1 MSDRSIQAPR
11 GFKDLLP
18 DDLPRFK
25 RLEGLAHDLAAR
37 FGYREI
43 RPPLL
48 EETVLFRR
56 SVGEVTD
63 IVEKEM
69 FTFEREEHSL
79 TLRPEGTA
87 GVVRAYLQA
96 GWPMN
101 QPFQKLYYVGPMFRY
116 ERPQKGR
123 ERQFT
128 QFGVEC
134 LGSLDPRLD
143 VEAIALAGLFFE
155 ELGIPGVEVRLNSMG
170 DGEDRDRYREAVRAH
185 VAARLSK
192 YSEDSQA
199 RFQRNVLRIL
209 DSKDPRDVE
218 QNQDAPVLLE
228 FLSPENRA
236 HFEAVQ
242 QGLERIGLPVQVDPK
257 IVRGLDY
264 YTRTVFE
271 LHFPALGARS
281 ALCGG
286 GRYDHLVEELGG
298 PPTGAVGFA
307 VGFTGTLLTLEQLG
321 LLREERPPAAFV
333 YVASTDDSLE
343 GEALAIAHELRR
355 AGLSAVFDAQK
366 RKFKKQLEQA
376 AKGGHAVLL
385 ILGSAELERGVVAL
399 KDLRSAEQREVPR
412 AALAT
417 ELKRLAGR
425 A

>member
-1 MSDRSIQAPR
+1 
-11 GFKDLLP
+11 
-18 DDLPRFK
+18 
-25 RLEGLAHDLAAR
+25 
-37 FGYREI
+37 
-43 RPPLL
+43 
-48 EETVLFRR
+48 
-56 SVGEVTD
+56 
-63 IVEKEM
+63 
-69 FTFEREEHSL
+69 L

-96 GWPMN
+96 GWPKN

-143 VEAIALAGLFFE
+143 VEAIALAALFFE

-185 VAARLSK
+185 VAARLGD
-192 YSEDSQA
+192 YSADSQA

-218 QNQDAPVLLE
+218 LNQSAPILLDY
-228 FLSPENRA
+228 LSSENRA
-236 HFEAVQ
+236 HFDSVQ
-242 QGLERIGLPVQVDPK
+242 QGLKRIGLKVQVDPR

-307 VGFTGTLLTLEQLG
+307 VGFSGTLLTLEQLG
-321 LLREERPPAAFV
+321 LLANRTAEAPAVFV
-333 YVASTDDSLE
+333 ATTEDGLDE
-343 GEALAIAHELRR
+343 EALAVAHELRR
-355 AGLSAVFDAQK
+355 AGISAIFDAQK
-366 RKFKKQLEQA
+366 RKFKKQLDLA
-376 AKGGHAVLL
+376 VRSGHRAVI
-385 ILGSAELERGVVAL
+385 ILGSSELARGQVAL
-399 KDLRSAEQREVPR
+399 KDLARNTQSEIPR
-412 AALAT
+412 QGLAAAIQKLLAS
-417 ELKRLAGR
+417 G
-425 A
+425 